1 MAPDDDEPITLS
13 GNALSALQEFYSD
26 RDALAQK
33 FEDLKKVAED
43 DFDGDG
49 QKEVKTLS
57 MDAFGESWQDSQ
69 FWYSDETATLLAE
82 QLLEG
87 ATAETTIAVVSAP
100 STFIQIKNILNKEG
114 KPLSERPKVWLLE
127 YDKRFEVFKDEFLFY
142 DFKFPLKLPPN
153 MVKTVD
159 RFIID
164 PPFLSEDC
172 QTKAAMTVRYLA
184 KSWPTSA
191 PQDSR
196 LIVCTGERMETLI
209 NKLYRPTGIAT
220 TDYLPV
226 HSKGLSNEFFC
237 YANFECSAWKW
248 KAEEKKSNES

>member
-69 FWYSDETATLLAE
+69 FW
-82 QLLEG
+82 
-87 ATAETTIAVVSAP
+87 
-100 STFIQIKNILNKEG
+100 NKEG

-142 DFKFPLKLPPN
+142 DFKFPLKLPRTC
-153 MVKTVD
+153 V
-159 RFIID
+159 
-164 PPFLSEDC
+164 L
-172 QTKAAMTVRYLA
+172 L
-184 KSWPTSA
+184 
-191 PQDSR
+191 
-196 LIVCTGERMETLI
+196 
-209 NKLYRPTGIAT
+209 
-220 TDYLPV
+220 
-226 HSKGLSNEFFC
+226 
-237 YANFECSAWKW
+237 
-248 KAEEKKSNES
+248 